1 MSSPLL
7 DLATVFGQLGLVAI
21 GGVMSALPDIQ
32 RQVVEVHNWMTATEF
47 AGAFA
52 LTQAAPGPNVMVVAL
67 VGWHVAGLAGA
78 LVALGSLIGPPA
90 VLAYIVASVWR
101 RFSASNWVQD
111 IQSSLNAVSVG
122 LIAAGAALICLSAA
136 QSPAL
141 DVIIVATVAVFMR
154 TRVQPLWLLGA
165 GALLG
170 ATGLI

>member
-1 MSSPLL
+1 MNSPLIE
-7 DLATVFGQLGLVAI
+7 LAVVFSQLGLVAI

-32 RQVVEVHNWMTATEF
+32 RQVVEVHSWMTASEF

-78 LVALGSLIGPPA
+78 LVALTSLIAPPA
-90 VLAYIVASVWR
+90 VLAYIVASLWR
-101 RFSASNWVQD
+101 RFSGTDWVKD

-122 LIAAGAALICLSAA
+122 LIAAGAALITLSAA

-141 DVIIVATVAVFMR
+141 DVVIIATTAAFLGSR
-154 TRVQPLWLLGA
+154 IQPLWLLGA

-170 ATGLI
+170 AAGLI